1 MVSILKTDKIQ
12 ASHGSTI
19 EIPSGHK
26 ISGGAGAISVPGH
39 VVQIVQL
46 SLPGNIGTSSSTV
59 LQTTSASYVDFL
71 TKAITTK
78 LANSQIYIKT
88 YSMYYSAQAYGDGRL
103 LRDSTEIDACKY
115 QYYTNAAHDFHSF
128 GFQFLDSPNAA
139 AGTTITY
146 KQQIKYNSGAALGLG
161 YGDSGGKVN
170 TNMILMEIA
179 G

>member
-1 MVSILKTDKIQ
+1 MSTLTVQNIQ
-12 ASHGSTI
+12 GSSSSSNTI
-19 EIPSGHK
+19 SLASGHK
-26 ISGGAGAISVPGH
+26 LHAPGH
-39 VVQIVQL
+39 VVQAVQL
-46 SLPGNIGTSSSTV
+46 SVPGNVGTSSSDV
-59 LQTTSASYVDFL
+59 LTTTSSSYVDFL

-78 LANSQIYIKT
+78 LANSQIFIKT
-88 YSMYYSAQAYGDGRL
+88 YSMYYSGAAYGDGRL

-115 QYYTNAAHDFHSF
+115 QYYTGNNNDFHSF

-146 KQQIKYNSGAALGLG
+146 KQQIKYNSGAALALG

-179 G
+179 Q